1 MRRIDAILI
10 CLGCFTFGGVVYL
23 GFKAF
28 GIPDLD
34 AGIWSQVVLVLGL
47 IGWVG
52 SYGIRAITH
61 NMTYDRQIK
70 DHKEAFLRK
79 RLESMSE
86 AEVEALMAAIPN
98 LSQSSSQSSSQA
110 SKLKLD
116 SQANNGET
124 PQI

>member
-10 CLGCFTFGGVVYL
+10 CLGCFVFGGGVYL

-28 GIPDLD
+28 GIADLD

-47 IGWVG
+47 IGWIG

-70 DHKEAFLRK
+70 DHKEAYLR
-79 RLESMSE
+79 RQLEGMSE
-86 AEVEALMAAIPN
+86 AEVEALMEEVESAKT
-98 LSQSSSQSSSQA
+98 
-110 SKLKLD
+110 KLV
-116 SQANNGET
+116 QANHGET
-124 PQI
+124 QT